1 MMNKRIVI
9 ITGASSGIGLAA
21 AELFYRKG
29 DTVYGLSRRPCPNE
43 GVISLRA
50 DVTSDESV
58 SRAVDEV
65 ISREGRIDVMIC
77 NAGFGISGAV
87 EFTETAEVIRQ
98 FDVNVLGTVR
108 CVQAAL
114 PYMRRSRKG
123 TIIITSSVA
132 GIVSIPF
139 QAYYSATKASLN
151 SIALAL
157 ANEVRPYN
165 VKVCAV
171 MPGDIRTGFTD
182 ARMKLDQGAEEYPA
196 LNRSVASMER
206 DERKGMPP
214 SAIAGKMYRLS
225 LKRNPKPLSTAGIQ
239 YKLCCL
245 LIKLLPCRLANR
257 VVGLLYS

>member
-1 MMNKRIVI
+1 M

-21 AELFYRKG
+21 AELFYRNG
-29 DTVYGLSRRPCPNE
+29 DTVYGISRRPCPSK
-43 GVISLRA
+43 GVISICA
-50 DVTSDESV
+50 DVTNDESI
-58 SRAVDEV
+58 SRAVGEIV
-65 ISREGRIDVMIC
+65 SREGRIDVMIC
-77 NAGFGISGAV
+77 NAGFGISGTI
-87 EFTETAEVIRQ
+87 EFTETAEVIHQ
-98 FDVNVLGTVR
+98 FDVNVFGTVR
-108 CVQAAL
+108 CIRAAL
-114 PYMRRSRKG
+114 PYMRSSRKG

-132 GIVSIPF
+132 GAIAIPF

-171 MPGDIRTGFTD
+171 MPGDIKTGFTD
-182 ARMKLDQGAEEYPA
+182 ARMKLEQGAKEYPA
-196 LNRSVASMER
+196 LSESVASMER

-225 LKRNPKPLSTAGIQ
+225 LKRNPKPLSTVGLQ
-239 YKLCCL
+239 YKLCCM

-257 VVGLLYS
+257 IVGKLYS